1 MSETTQMPAIKSS
14 TLRQFIF
21 FSGIGAI
28 GTAGHYLTLIAL
40 VELLGVTP
48 AYATT
53 AGFVVG
59 ALINYIL
66 NYRFTFRSSKRHSEA
81 LSKFLLVAA
90 VGAVLNYAIMQ
101 GGLTYTSLHYLLIQV
116 VATGVVLLWNF
127 IVNKFWTFRE
137 SGRASPE

>member
-1 MSETTQMPAIKSS
+1 MSGKDIGTF
-14 TLRQFIF
+14 RQFIYF
-21 FSGIGAI
+21 AGIGAI
-28 GTAGHYLTLIAL
+28 GTAGHYLTLILL
-40 VELLGVTP
+40 VELLSINPGL
-48 AYATT
+48 ATT

-90 VGAVLNYAIMQ
+90 VGAVINYAIMQ

-116 VATGVVLLWNF
+116 LATGVVLLWNF
-127 IVNKFWTFRE
+127 IVNKLWTFSE

>member
-1 MSETTQMPAIKSS
+1 MFGKDSGTF
-14 TLRQFIF
+14 RQFIYF
-21 FSGIGAI
+21 AGIGVI
-28 GTAGHYLTLIAL
+28 GTGGHYLTLILL
-40 VELLGVTP
+40 VELLAINPGL
-48 AYATT
+48 ATT
-53 AGFVVG
+53 AGFLVG

-127 IVNKFWTFRE
+127 IVNKRWTFSE